1 LSDCPEF
8 TGSGENGLRVDC
20 GSSTEVRALRD
31 RFNRRFITVHCRVAS
46 TKRVELSMSKDVIL
60 VVEDEP
66 ELAELYSGWLS
77 EKYPVRVAHDGPEA
91 LEEYDED
98 VEVVLLDRQLPG
110 MNGSAV
116 LSMLQ
121 DRKGD
126 PQVAM
131 VTAVEPEVDVVEMGF
146 DAYVTKPIREDDIF
160 ELVNHLLHRRVY
172 DENVRRLFA
181 AISKQ
186 IALEKEYSPEELADD
201 QQYQYLLAEI
211 EKLRD
216 ETADLAEQF
225 DDESFQTALSSLQ

>member
-1 LSDCPEF
+1 M
-8 TGSGENGLRVDC
+8 
-20 GSSTEVRALRD
+20 SS
-31 RFNRRFITVHCRVAS
+31 
-46 TKRVELSMSKDVIL
+46 DVIL

-66 ELAELYSGWLS
+66 ELAELYSGWLAQ
-77 EKYPVRVAHDGPEA
+77 EYPVRVAHDGPEA

-121 DRKGD
+121 DREGD

-160 ELVNHLLHRRVY
+160 ELVDHLLHRRVY
-172 DENVRRLFA
+172 DENVRKLFA

-186 IALEKEYSPEELADD
+186 IALEKEHSPEELADN

-225 DDESFQTALSSLQ
+225 DDENFRTALSSLQ

>member
-1 LSDCPEF
+1 MNS
-8 TGSGENGLRVDC
+8 
-20 GSSTEVRALRD
+20 
-31 RFNRRFITVHCRVAS
+31 
-46 TKRVELSMSKDVIL
+46 DVIL
-60 VVEDEP
+60 VVEDKP

-77 EKYPVRVAHDGPEA
+77 EKYPVRVANDGPEA

-121 DRKGD
+121 DREGD

-225 DDESFQTALSSLQ
+225 DDENFRTALSSLQ

>member
-1 LSDCPEF
+1 MNS
-8 TGSGENGLRVDC
+8 
-20 GSSTEVRALRD
+20 
-31 RFNRRFITVHCRVAS
+31 
-46 TKRVELSMSKDVIL
+46 DVIL
-60 VVEDEP
+60 VVEDKP

-77 EKYPVRVAHDGPEA
+77 EKYPVRVANDGPEA

-131 VTAVEPEVDVVEMGF
+131 VTAVEPEVDIVEMGF

-225 DDESFQTALSSLQ
+225 DDENFRTALSSLQ

>member
-1 LSDCPEF
+1 MNS
-8 TGSGENGLRVDC
+8 
-20 GSSTEVRALRD
+20 
-31 RFNRRFITVHCRVAS
+31 
-46 TKRVELSMSKDVIL
+46 DVIL
-60 VVEDEP
+60 VVEDKP

-77 EKYPVRVAHDGPEA
+77 EKYPVRVANDGPEA

-172 DENVRRLFA
+172 DENVRQLFA

-225 DDESFQTALSSLQ
+225 DDENFRTALSSLQ

>member
-1 LSDCPEF
+1 MNS
-8 TGSGENGLRVDC
+8 
-20 GSSTEVRALRD
+20 
-31 RFNRRFITVHCRVAS
+31 
-46 TKRVELSMSKDVIL
+46 DVIL
-60 VVEDEP
+60 VVEDKP

-77 EKYPVRVAHDGPEA
+77 EKYPVRVANDGPEA

-121 DRKGD
+121 DRRGD

-131 VTAVEPEVDVVEMGF
+131 VTAVEPEVDIVEMGF

-225 DDESFQTALSSLQ
+225 DDENFRTALSSLQ